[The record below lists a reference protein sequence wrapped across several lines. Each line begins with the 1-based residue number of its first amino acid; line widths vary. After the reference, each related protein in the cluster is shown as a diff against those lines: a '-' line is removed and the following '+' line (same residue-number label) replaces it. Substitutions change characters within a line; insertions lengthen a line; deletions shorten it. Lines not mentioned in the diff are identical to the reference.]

1 MGNAMRTYSQCINA
15 VFVFFLLFNLNDC
28 SLIAG
33 TPLMEEDLFASQTF
47 DGSQKSAIRIAFTD
61 TRETQPEILEAIPF
75 QYAARK
81 LITNELNDNQICAT
95 VAGLLIAK
103 DKLESLAFIN
113 CLGKLY
119 EKRIANSTMQAKQI
133 GAIFVN
139 LSTTD
144 LRVFEYD
151 AFADQLIKLITP
163 KTHPADIENR
173 ILNLVTLSRRLF
185 S

>member
-1 MGNAMRTYSQCINA
+1 MRTYSQCLNA
-15 VFVFFLLFNLNDC
+15 VFLFFLFFNLNDC

-33 TPLMEEDLFASQTF
+33 TPLLEEDLFARQTF
-47 DGSQKSAIRIAFTD
+47 DGSQKSSIRIAFTD
-61 TRETQPEILEAIPF
+61 IRETQPEILEAIPF

-95 VAGLLIAK
+95 VAGLIIYKNELQ
-103 DKLESLAFIN
+103 SPAFIN
-113 CLGKLY
+113 CLEKLY
-119 EKRIANSTMQAKQI
+119 AQRIVNSAMRAKQL
-133 GAIFVN
+133 GAIFVS

-163 KTHPADIENR
+163 KTHPADIEKR
-173 ILNLVTLSRRLF
+173 ILNLVSLSKRLF